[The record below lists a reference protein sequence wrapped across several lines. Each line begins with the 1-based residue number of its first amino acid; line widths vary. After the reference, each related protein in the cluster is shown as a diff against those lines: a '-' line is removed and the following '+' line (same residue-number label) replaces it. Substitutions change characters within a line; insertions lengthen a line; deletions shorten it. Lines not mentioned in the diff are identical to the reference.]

1 MSWIESHQSLINHP
15 KLLKLSSLTGYD
27 LDKCIAKLHRLWW
40 WALDYAEDGDLRR
53 FTSEE
58 IGLGIQISDAN
69 DAKRFYAGLI
79 GSDFIDEKT
88 LYIHDWLDY
97 AGRYL
102 KSKYH
107 TNNPA
112 KYEKILKKHS
122 GKPKGKP
129 VGKLKGELPTNLN
142 LPNQPNLPKDTRR
155 TVKDPRAAGPSKT
168 LASQKPSSSL
178 TNSAG
183 AKQFFDQFWA
193 AYPKHRARAEA
204 EKAFLKIHP
213 DEPLLARML
222 SSIERARTSDDWK
235 NQNGRYI
242 PHAAT
247 WLNGKRWEDEF
258 DGRQNGVGTKYA
270 GIGVTI
276 EAED

>member
-1 MSWIESHQSLINHP
+1 MSWIESHQSLTNHP

-53 FTSEE
+53 FTPEE

-129 VGKLKGELPTNLN
+129 VGKTKGELPTYLK
-142 LPNQPNLPKDTRR
+142 LPNQPNLPKDTPQA
-155 TVKDPRAAGPSKT
+155 VKDP
-168 LASQKPSSSL
+168 LARG
-178 TNSAG
+178 AD
-183 AKQFFDQFWA
+183 AKQLFDQFWA
-193 AYPKHRARAEA
+193 AYPKHKARAEA

-213 DEPLLARML
+213 DGQLLARML
-222 SSIERARTSDDWK
+222 SSIERAKTADDWK
-235 NQNGRYI
+235 KQNGRYV

-258 DGRQNGVGTKYA
+258 DGRDNGGGKGAKYA
-270 GIGVTI
+270 GIGVTV
-276 EAED
+276 EAEG